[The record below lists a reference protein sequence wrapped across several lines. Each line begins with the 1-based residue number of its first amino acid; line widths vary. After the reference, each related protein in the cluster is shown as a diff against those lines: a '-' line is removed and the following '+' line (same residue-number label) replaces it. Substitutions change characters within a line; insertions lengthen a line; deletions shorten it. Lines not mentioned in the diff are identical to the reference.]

1 MTIDELI
8 TYCEEKEHNHRLSC
22 KRYDDASGYTRSKDK
37 NIRTACA
44 IREEKYADYYKE
56 ISATMRKYQK
66 QERVLDKIRSEIAE
80 YGSIWVEYKITG
92 RRDKEIEQLV
102 SDVLSQAKKQVLDV
116 IDKYRA
122 ESEDN
127 E

>member
-8 TYCEEKEHNHRLSC
+8 TYCEEKEYNHRLSC
-22 KRYDDASGYTRSKDK
+22 KRYDGASGYARSKDK

-66 QERVLDKIRSEIAE
+66 MQAE
-80 YGSIWVEYKITG
+80 YEIRLKADMVAMLT
-92 RRDKEIEQLV
+92 DLQFEIEE
-102 SDVLSQAKKQVLDV
+102 LDPCGNEWNDSLDACND
-116 IDKYRA
+116 IIQQKINELKS
-122 ESEDN
+122 ESEDK

>member
-8 TYCEEKEHNHRLSC
+8 TYCEEKEYNHRLSC
-22 KRYDDASGYTRSKDK
+22 KSYDAASGYTRSKDK

-66 QERVLDKIRSEIAE
+66 QERALDKIRSEIAD
-80 YGSIWVEYKITG
+80 YGSIWVAYTITG
-92 RRDKEIEQLV
+92 KRDKDIEQLV

-116 IDKYRA
+116 IDKYKT
-122 ESEDN
+122 EVEP
-127 E
+127 